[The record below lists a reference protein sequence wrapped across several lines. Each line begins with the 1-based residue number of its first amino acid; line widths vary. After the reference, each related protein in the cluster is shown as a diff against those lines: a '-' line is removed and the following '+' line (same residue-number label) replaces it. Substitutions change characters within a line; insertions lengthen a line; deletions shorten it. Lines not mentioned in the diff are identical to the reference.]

1 MKNGTLRTAPLSPA
15 ILPGITRMHLLRLAQ
30 QNSIPVNETAFT
42 LEDLMDADE
51 VFTTSSTAL
60 IRVVDSVDGIPV
72 GGKDTE
78 TLMTLYHAYM
88 NMYADCTK

>member
-1 MKNGTLRTAPLSPA
+1 
-15 ILPGITRMHLLRLAQ
+15 
-30 QNSIPVNETAFT
+30 
-42 LEDLMDADE
+42 MDADE